1 MVSDRWRF
9 LHRGNHCAGEPVNAG
24 WIFIALGVG
33 SAAVFQHVDSVV
45 FGAMVAILGVWVLTI
60 KELKR

>member
-1 MVSDRWRF
+1 MR
-9 LHRGNHCAGEPVNAG
+9 AG

>member
-1 MVSDRWRF
+1 
-9 LHRGNHCAGEPVNAG
+9 VNAG

-33 SAAVFQHVDSVV
+33 SAAVFQHLESLV
-45 FGAMVAILGVWVLTI
+45 FGAMVAFVGVWVLTI